1 MTDFA
6 LLKEALAGVH
16 NYLPTPFLPD
26 YRLDADGM
34 RDNVAFH
41 AAAGNEDL
49 IVTVGGAYGEGF
61 ALDLEEH
68 KESVAAAVDG
78 AQGRVQVMAGV
89 VGGYGIQRRMA
100 RNAEDAGAGSLI
112 VFFSRTSTPTAESA
126 YSYFRDLAESV
137 SVGVVVFPFGAHEFW
152 PEVLERLA
160 VVPNIIGYLPSSVS
174 FGNAVDA
181 LVPGRYL
188 WIAENEPFAM
198 KSFPHGCRA
207 YTTAAAA
214 IMPEASRQFWR
225 YGVEGDQDQMME
237 VFEQRIAPVLKIRTM
252 RPGYGI
258 SGVKVAL
265 ELLGRS
271 GGPTRPP
278 ETLVA
283 DHDRRAI
290 ADILVAHPEVGHLL
304 RRS

>member
-6 LLKEALAGVH
+6 LLKETLAGVH

-41 AAAGNEDL
+41 ANAGNEDL
-49 IVTVGGAYGEGF
+49 TITVGGAYGEGF

-68 KESVAAAVDG
+68 KASVAAAVDG
-78 AQGRVQVMAGV
+78 AQGRIHVMAGV
-89 VGGYGIQRRMA
+89 VGGYGIQHRMA
-100 RNAEDAGAGSLI
+100 RNAEEAGAGSLI
-112 VFFSRTSTPTAESA
+112 VFFPRTSTPTAESA

-152 PEVLERLA
+152 PVVFERLA
-160 VVPNIIGYLPSSVS
+160 VVPNIIGFLPPNLSV
-174 FGNAVDA
+174 GKTVGT

-198 KSFPHGCRA
+198 ESFPHGCRA
-207 YTTAAAA
+207 YTTAVAA
-214 IMPEASRQFWR
+214 IVPEASRQFWR
-225 YGVEGDQDQMME
+225 YGVDGDEDQMMD
-237 VFEQRIAPVLKIRTM
+237 VFERRIKPVLRIRTL

-258 SGVKVAL
+258 SGIKVAL

-271 GGPTRPP
+271 GGPARPP
-278 ETLVA
+278 ETLVE

-290 ADILVAHPEVGHLL
+290 ADILLAHPDVGHLL
-304 RRS
+304 RRN